1 MINQYLIYT
10 ASPAG
15 VGEAGDIRRAAAHMR
30 GAIVAYTDLYLHID
44 GERIGRGA
52 RQTFPVLNPASGEM
66 LGELPLAD
74 AGDLDR
80 ALDAAARG
88 FRSWRDSTPQQRAEV
103 LNGASRLLVE
113 RVDALARTMTLEQ
126 GKTLGEARVE
136 VMMTAGL
143 FAFYAGECARNYGR
157 VLVRPA
163 GQRATVTHEP
173 VGPVAA
179 FAPWNFPAGNP
190 GRKLGAPIAAG
201 CSVILKAAE
210 ETPASALAVLQCLL
224 DAGLPPGV
232 AQAVFGVPDT
242 VSRHLLG
249 SAVIR
254 KLSFTGSTVVGRQ
267 LLKLAADDMKRTT
280 MELGGHG
287 PVLVFDDADVDR
299 ALDTMAASK
308 WRNAGQVC
316 VSPTRYIVQQDMF
329 TRFRDGFVER
339 ARALRVGDGLDP
351 QSQMG
356 PMANARRPEAMERL
370 IADAVAQGSKLATGG
385 ERMGNQ
391 GFFFA
396 PTVLSEV
403 PASAQVM
410 NEEPFGPVAIINPY
424 PDEEAMIAEANR
436 LPYGLAAY
444 AWTADA
450 QRQRRIARE
459 IEAGMVGVN
468 TSMIGGADSPFG
480 GVKWSGHGSEDG
492 PEGIQACLVTKA
504 VHEA

>member
-1 MINQYLIYT
+1 
-10 ASPAG
+10 
-15 VGEAGDIRRAAAHMR
+15 
-30 GAIVAYTDLYLHID
+30 VAYPDLYLHID
-44 GERIGRGA
+44 GERVNRGN
-52 RQTFPVLNPASGEM
+52 RRTFPVLNPANGEV

-74 AGDLDR
+74 AADLDR

-88 FRSWRDSTPQQRAEV
+88 FRVWRDSTPQQRAAV
-103 LNGASRLLVE
+103 LNGASRLLHD
-113 RVDALARTMTLEQ
+113 RIDTLAHVMTLEE
-126 GKTLGEARVE
+126 GKTLSEARTE
-136 VMMTAGL
+136 VMMVAGL
-143 FAFYAGECARNYGR
+143 FAFYAGECQRLYGR
-157 VLVRPA
+157 ALVRPT
-163 GQRATVTHEP
+163 GQRSTVTHEP

-232 AQAVFGVPDT
+232 AQAVFGMPDE

-249 SAVIR
+249 SPVIR
-254 KLSFTGSTVVGRQ
+254 KLSFTGSTAVGKH
-267 LLKLAADDMKRTT
+267 LVKLAAEDMKRTT

-287 PVLVFDDADVDR
+287 PVLVFGDADVDR
-299 ALDTMAASK
+299 ALDTMATAK

-316 VSPTRYIVQQDMF
+316 VSPTRYIVQQDVF
-329 TRFRDGFVER
+329 ARFRRGFIER
-339 ARALRVGDGLDP
+339 AQALRVGDGLDP

-356 PMANARRPEAMERL
+356 PMANARRPEAMERMV
-370 IADAVAQGSKLATGG
+370 ADAMARGATLDTGG
-385 ERMGNQ
+385 ARIGNR

-403 PASAQVM
+403 PLAAQVM

-424 PDEEAMIAEANR
+424 PDEEAMVAEANR

-444 AWTADA
+444 VWTGDP
-450 QRQRRIARE
+450 QRQKRVARE

-492 PEGIQACLVTKA
+492 PEGLQACLITKA